1 MSETPSIS
9 QAAETLLTT
18 LQEQTISACLTQFQ
32 SDAFLQRIGLDA
44 RTQRIVQE
52 ALTTL
57 PAADFEME
65 IRTQLETY
73 DQMINFL
80 QEVLQDH
87 QQQIEETQ
95 ATMGLLQTML
105 DQAQAKTKRLEKEN
119 IAFRTE
125 ISNNRTFLLER
136 LTALQEEVDALT
148 SR

>member
-32 SDAFLQRIGLDA
+32 SDAFLQQIGLDA

-57 PAADFEME
+57 PAADFEAE

-95 ATMGLLQTML
+95 ATMGQLQTML
-105 DQAQAKTKRLEKEN
+105 EQAQAKTKRLEKEN

-136 LTALQEEVDALT
+136 LTALQEEVDALA

>member
-1 MSETPSIS
+1 MSETSPIS
-9 QAAETLLTT
+9 FAVDALLNA
-18 LQEQTISACLTQFQ
+18 LQEQTIAACLAHFQ
-32 SDAFLQRIGLDA
+32 SEVFLQSIGLDA
-44 RTQRIVQE
+44 HTQQLVSS
-52 ALTTL
+52 AMANL
-57 PAADFEME
+57 PAAEFETD

-95 ATMGLLQTML
+95 ATMGQLHSVL
-105 DQAQAKTKRLEKEN
+105 DQVQAKAKRLEKEN

-136 LTALQEEVDALT
+136 LTALQEEIDLLNR
-148 SR
+148 S

>member
-1 MSETPSIS
+1 MSETSSIS
-9 QAAETLLTT
+9 LAAEALLAT
-18 LQEQTISACLTQFQ
+18 LQEQTIAACLTRFQ
-32 SDAFLQRIGLDA
+32 SDAFLDSIGLDT
-44 RTQRIVQE
+44 RTQRIVQDALSNVPTGGFE
-52 ALTTL
+52 A
-57 PAADFEME
+57 E

-95 ATMGLLQTML
+95 ATMGQLQTVL
-105 DQAQAKTKRLEKEN
+105 DQVQAKARRLEKEN

-136 LTALQEEVDALT
+136 LTALQEEIDALAN
-148 SR
+148 R

>member
-32 SDAFLQRIGLDA
+32 SDAFLQQIGLDA

-52 ALTTL
+52 ALTAL
-57 PAADFEME
+57 PAADFEAE

-87 QQQIEETQ
+87 QQQIEDTQ
-95 ATMGLLQTML
+95 ATMGQLQMML
-105 DQAQAKTKRLEKEN
+105 EQAQAKTKRLEKEN

-136 LTALQEEVDALT
+136 LTALQEEVDALA